1 MQDRLFSRIM
11 MTVKNK
17 IYLIIGRG
25 ILKAIN
31 NDESKTQKIQIVGLS
46 GETITDIERLQNYG
60 FESFPDADDDHEV
73 LVVYPGGNRDQ
84 GIAIVIHNRDR
95 PDDLKV
101 GDVRVWDKHGNSI
114 ELSKTGIKLNTG
126 DASSW
131 LPNIIPVDPFTGAVH
146 GGSGAGIVK
155 LTGG

>member
-1 MQDRLFSRIM
+1 MQDRIFSRIM
-11 MTVKNK
+11 MIIKNK

-60 FESFPDADDDHEV
+60 FESFPDPDGDNEV

-84 GIAIVIHNRDR
+84 GVAITIHNRDR

-126 DASSW
+126 DASNW
-131 LPNIIPVDPFTGAVH
+131 RPNSLQIDPFLGVPHFT
-146 GGSGAGIVK
+146 SVK
-155 LTGG
+155 LKGG